1 MLEFEVQNKN
11 FRTSPTLLL
20 EKNRIQRDIHAYNQV
35 YLSLLDQF
43 ELAKIDSKDNTNS
56 VFYLDR
62 EIQNSSIE
70 GFGLIQGILYVFFMS
85 YVLFLML
92 KLYRYRVQLFL

>member
-20 EKNRIQRDIHAYNQV
+20 EKNRIQRDNNAYNQV

-43 ELAKIDSKDNTNS
+43 ELAKIDSKI
-56 VFYLDR
+56 
-62 EIQNSSIE
+62 IQILSSILT
-70 GFGLIQGILYVFFMS
+70 GKFKIH
-85 YVLFLML
+85 
-92 KLYRYRVQLFL
+92 R